1 MPNWFGKYLEH
12 DLMDLGKNSKKRI
25 LKPLHGITV
34 ILHEFDVP
42 FNGSAF
48 ICDASTS
55 YKM

>member
-48 ICDASTS
+48 ICDVSTS